1 MLSDYKSPEA
11 SLLILYTA
19 EVMCPINSYCGFFD
33 KVKSQTPS
41 AQVDAILITSMVCMV
56 SQGESTE
63 YLAEED
69 INTADASSVVL
80 SNTFACCLYDVH
92 TRNLTFT
99 RQISL

>member
-1 MLSDYKSPEA
+1 
-11 SLLILYTA
+11 
-19 EVMCPINSYCGFFD
+19 MCPINSSCGFFD

-41 AQVDAILITSMVCMV
+41 AQVDAILIASIVCEV
-56 SQGESTE
+56 SQGESKTG
-63 YLAEED
+63 YLSEED